1 MSGDTPFWTVVLTAA
16 TAFLAAVGQLLFK
29 DGAGVVSARP
39 LSWLLNPSLLAGL
52 ALHGVGF
59 VLLVIALKHGRLSV
73 LYPVLATSYI
83 WVALLSARFLAEPF
97 PALKWAGVGLIVAGI
112 AVIVR

>member
-1 MSGDTPFWTVVLTAA
+1 MTTPFWTIALVLI

-29 DGAGVVSARP
+29 WGAASISSDFW
-39 LSWLLNPSLLAGL
+39 SWLLNWPLIAGL

-59 VLLVIALKHGRLSV
+59 VLLVIALKHGNLSV

-83 WVALLSARFLAEPF
+83 WVALLSVRFLAEPF
-97 PALKWAGVGLIVAGI
+97 SMTQWIGVAMVVTGISLIV
-112 AVIVR
+112 R

>member
-1 MSGDTPFWTVVLTAA
+1 MITPYWTIALVLI

-29 DGAGVVSARP
+29 WGAASISSD
-39 LSWLLNPSLLAGL
+39 LWSWLINWPLIAGL

-59 VLLVIALKHGRLSV
+59 VLLVIALKHGNLSI

-83 WVALLSARFLAEPF
+83 WVALLSVRFLSESF
-97 PALKWAGVGLIVAGI
+97 SMTQWIGIALVVGGISLIV
-112 AVIVR
+112 R

>member
-1 MSGDTPFWTVVLTAA
+1 MITPYWTIALVLI

-29 DGAGVVSARP
+29 WGAASISSD
-39 LSWLLNPSLLAGL
+39 LWSWLINWPLIAGL

-59 VLLVIALKHGRLSV
+59 VLLVIALKHGNLSI

-83 WVALLSARFLAEPF
+83 WVALLSVRFLSESF
-97 PALKWAGVGLIVAGI
+97 SMTQWTGIALVVGGISLIV
-112 AVIVR
+112 R